1 MREIRTSG
9 SEGGGTGYST
19 GPPYPYHAWAPS
31 EPCCPAAGE
40 TPKKENARPEPG
52 AVFLLPEKRRS
63 YRREVAVMLP
73 SPVLAKPV
81 TM

>member
-1 MREIRTSG
+1 MSPWTAGRRRG
-9 SEGGGTGYST
+9 NRKGG
-19 GPPYPYHAWAPS
+19 
-31 EPCCPAAGE
+31 E
-40 TPKKENARPEPG
+40 KENARPEPG
-52 AVFLLPEKRRS
+52 AVLLPPVVDGSLLVAS